1 MTTLKTSIST
11 GIATLTFDR
20 PSILN
25 AITEEDYAALA
36 EELRRIDRRDDV
48 VITLLQATGKWFC
61 AGTDIK
67 AQIQDYDSLVTE
79 RDNFLGRVASP
90 NTDCSR
96 AVSVLPSTSLIK
108 SPYPISKLYTH
119 SKILV
124 AALNGPVMG
133 IAAAFLGHFDLI
145 YCMPNAWLQVP
156 FSFLG
161 VIAEAGSS
169 VSFVNRIG
177 LSKANEVLIFGKRM
191 EADEMRA
198 CGYVNKIFPKQS
210 CESFHGTIRRYLE
223 EQIDGL
229 NPRAMLK
236 IKQLIQLGIN
246 EKNSKDAVNLR
257 ESYAQAECFATGIP
271 TRRLV
276 QLVDGQIRHRL

>member
-1 MTTLKTSIST
+1 MTTLKTSISA

-36 EELRRIDRRDDV
+36 EELRRIDKQDDV

-67 AQIQDYDSLVTE
+67 AQIQDYGSLVTE

-96 AVSVLPSTSLIK
+96 A
-108 SPYPISKLYTH
+108 LYMH

-191 EADEMRA
+191 EAGEMLA

-210 CESFHGTIRRYLE
+210 CESFHGTIRRHLE

-236 IKQLIQLGIN
+236 IKQLIQFGIN